1 MLDDNLDILDIVK
14 EALLYEQFEVTIT
27 SESENIIE
35 TIQSYKP
42 DLVMLDYK
50 LNGNSG
56 DAICRQIKAHNQL
69 NNIPVIICSAYLN
82 KDDLLTCGC
91 DAIITKP
98 FGLEELVN
106 TVNGLIY
113 IDQRLVI
120 KRENM
125 QFVKVNRD
133 ITI

>member
-1 MLDDNLDILDIVK
+1 MLKRILMLDDNLDILDIVK
-14 EALLYEQFEVTIT
+14 EALLYEHFEVRIT
-27 SESENIIE
+27 SDGDNIIQA
-35 TIQSYKP
+35 ILSYEP

-56 DAICRQIKAHNQL
+56 DDICRQLKAHHQL

-82 KDDLLTCGC
+82 KNDLLSCGC

-106 TVNGLIY
+106 TVNGLVY
-113 IDQRLVI
+113 LEKSGSR
-120 KRENM
+120 
-125 QFVKVNRD
+125 
-133 ITI
+133 